1 MTPQQFDA
9 PSTALAASTPGGE
22 DFDIREFARTAR
34 GSHRAELDL
43 SGVAPGRLPAEAVC
57 LIRTLR
63 DLERATMQR
72 MRNLLVTATHKDAR
86 VTAFLTTWAYEK
98 FWLADALDVVL
109 DAAGEERA
117 ASQFTEPPRKG
128 LSERVER
135 RGPVARAIAGNIA
148 GPALVDAH
156 ITTQLVDE
164 WIGQTAYRK
173 LGEAAAALSGVVDM
187 IVEVKARHIRF
198 FTEEAQRRLG
208 ASRRGRRLTRKELKR
223 MAWPVGATELPG
235 DERSFFESIVFGGG
249 EGRAE
254 ANRIAALVASLPG
267 MASVA
272 STVSARIG
280 RASCRERVSCCV

>member
-1 MTPQQFDA
+1 MTPQHSDA
-9 PSTALAASTPGGE
+9 TSTTLAASTAGGD
-22 DFDIREFARTAR
+22 DFDIREFARTAH
-34 GSHRAELDL
+34 GSHRDELDL
-43 SGVAPGRLPAEAVC
+43 SVVQAAPLPADAVR

-63 DLERATMQR
+63 DLERTTMQR

-109 DAAGEERA
+109 DAAGEERV
-117 ASQFTEPPRKG
+117 SGEFTAPPRKTAG
-128 LSERVER
+128 ERIER

-164 WIGQTAYRK
+164 WIGQTAYRR
-173 LGEAAAALSGVVDM
+173 LAEVAAALSAVVEMVLD
-187 IVEVKARHIRF
+187 VKARHIRF
-198 FTEEAQRRLG
+198 FTEEAQRRLS

-223 MAWPVGATELPG
+223 MAWPVGATELPA
-235 DERSFFESIVFGGG
+235 DERGFFETLVFGGG
-249 EGRAE
+249 EGRTE
-254 ANRIAALVASLPG
+254 ANRISALVASLPG

-272 STVSARIG
+272 PTVAARL
-280 RASCRERVSCCV
+280 VP